1 VGLGSDTHGLAD
13 ERLLQALAGCEL
25 LLHAG
30 DIGPG
35 VLERLRSVAPV
46 VAVRGN
52 TDRSAEFSALPFV
65 QRLELAG
72 HPVALVHR
80 REDAPADGWRLL
92 VCGHTHRPCVE
103 ERDGRWVVNPGAA
116 GRRGFHDRR
125 TAALLELEPGRPPL
139 VRLIDLGPRRGG
151 EP

>member
-1 VGLGSDTHGLAD
+1 MGLVSDTHGLAD
-13 ERLLQALAGCEL
+13 ERLLEALAGCEL

-52 TDRSAEFSALPFV
+52 TDRSAEFRTLPFV

-72 HPVALVHR
+72 YAIVLVHR
-80 REDAPADGWRLL
+80 REDAPEEGWRLL

-103 ERDGRWVVNPGAA
+103 EREGRWVVNPGAA

-125 TAALLELEPGRPPL
+125 TAALLELEPERPPL
-139 VRLIDLGPRRGG
+139 VRLLDLGPRRGG